1 MQGDRDHSAPLL
13 DFPAM
18 SISAPLTWALV
29 GYILDNMPS
38 APLDYMDG
46 IDIQRGMAHGRQ
58 TAESLTL
65 FTKLAQSS
73 T

>member
-1 MQGDRDHSAPLL
+1 MQADHDHSAPLL
-13 DFPAM
+13 NFPAM

-38 APLDYMDG
+38 TPLDYG
-46 IDIQRGMAHGRQ
+46 IDIQHGVAHGRQ

-65 FTKLAQSS
+65 FTKLAQTS